1 MVQFIHAQN
10 ATLSYLETRFG
21 LQLVDD
27 ETFFTEWLENLPEIT
42 DIEKQELDKVKL
54 HFLRLNKRLPL
65 LEDAVKLVVLSPL
78 LSLAGFYDDP
88 FFIKNEE
95 PMEISLEDEGEI
107 IRGRIDIL
115 VIQQYFWLLVIESKR
130 ASFSLLEVIP
140 QALTY
145 MLGNPQPE
153 TPAFGLVTNGS
164 HFIFLKLTNENTC
177 KYAISDEF
185 SLLRRENKLYQVLK
199 VLKKLGQILS

>member
-1 MVQFIHAQN
+1 
-10 ATLSYLETRFG
+10 
-21 LQLVDD
+21 
-27 ETFFTEWLENLPEIT
+27 
-42 DIEKQELDKVKL
+42 
-54 HFLRLNKRLPL
+54 
-65 LEDAVKLVVLSPL
+65 
-78 LSLAGFYDDP
+78 
-88 FFIKNEE
+88 
-95 PMEISLEDEGEI
+95 MEISLEDEGEI

-130 ASFSLLEVIP
+130 ASFSLLGVIP

-164 HFIFLKLTNENTC
+164 HFTFLKLTNENTC

-185 SLLRRENKLYQVLK
+185 SLLRRENELYQVLK